1 MIKPPKTFL
10 SQVDELIE
18 QYLSDPKLLW
28 LLAKRM
34 HLSSSQIY
42 RKIKQKSG
50 YSPSIYIRK
59 KRLSIARQWIKQSDA
74 PITEIAFRVG
84 FQNLPYFS
92 RCFLAE
98 FGISPSRFR
107 RA

>member
-10 SQVDELIE
+10 AQVDELIE

-28 LLAKRM
+28 ILAKQM
-34 HLSSSQIY
+34 HLSASQVY

-74 PITEIAFRVG
+74 PITEIAFQAG

-107 RA
+107 RV